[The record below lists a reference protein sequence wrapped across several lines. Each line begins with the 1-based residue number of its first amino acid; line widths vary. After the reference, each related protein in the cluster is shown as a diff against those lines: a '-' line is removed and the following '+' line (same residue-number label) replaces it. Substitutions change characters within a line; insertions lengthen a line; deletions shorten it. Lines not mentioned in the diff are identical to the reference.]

1 MFADIAQ
8 ENMLNEFNR
17 VKMQQYAQE
26 ALNFDINP
34 VICERNI
41 PLKDFYLLLSG
52 NVTIC
57 SGMDCMLTDMKFF
70 EYIGSDSLLKE
81 TYIPDFS
88 AKVINHAKL
97 LKISKKEYTGAI
109 SDIKNI
115 K

>member
-1 MFADIAQ
+1 
-8 ENMLNEFNR
+8 
-17 VKMQQYAQE
+17 
-26 ALNFDINP
+26 
-34 VICERNI
+34 
-41 PLKDFYLLLSG
+41 
-52 NVTIC
+52 
-57 SGMDCMLTDMKFF
+57 MLTDMKFF